1 MSLSDQDVIYH
12 KLSMKNPG
20 YLLWRRLT
28 IDLLTNVFLLS
39 HFVDIKLLYV
49 TPEKLSASQ
58 KLFNVLNSLNAR
70 NLLARFVIDEAHCVS
85 QWGHDFRY

>member
-1 MSLSDQDVIYH
+1 MSLSAQDAIYH

-20 YLLWRRLT
+20 LSSLLFFKHREIIIYDFFFLYL
-28 IDLLTNVFLLS
+28 
-39 HFVDIKLLYV
+39 DIKLLYI

-58 KLFNVLNSLNAR
+58 KLFSVLNNLNAR